1 MLEVLLRGVMESHAE
16 MANAQEQ
23 SLQLVTQKAKS
34 DVDVVVN
41 TIAAAVAATVALQNQ
56 VVRSVLYDS
65 MCVV

>member
-1 MLEVLLRGVMESHAE
+1 MESHAE